1 MKKKMNTVTVS
12 INYNQAVTPDSI
24 DNTIAQEIHQIES
37 ANTAIQSMRETLCA
51 FIKENREAINVDEV
65 ASTLKANGYSKQRIS
80 DLFLSYGITRRAPSK
95 SKAAKGEKVEDKFNE
110 AKAALM
116 KLCGNDKK
124 LFRAVITRLYQKAK

>member
-1 MKKKMNTVTVS
+1 MKKNTMTIS
-12 INYNQAVTPDSI
+12 INYSVADTRDSVN
-24 DNTIAQEIHQIES
+24 DAIAREIHEVETLTQ
-37 ANTAIQSMRETLCA
+37 AATTQRETLCA

-95 SKAAKGEKVEDKFNE
+95 SQAAKGEKVEAKFNE